1 MMQTSLDSFITTECD
16 LQDLLRAIGGR
27 EDWETFHRA
36 AELYSAETGAVSAW
50 YPDGYCDTRD
60 LVLHDAKRSRGSRL
74 AISMGDGGWRAEG
87 RCKGF
92 ITIEASHSIAHM
104 ILVECCSLFTGEPY
118 KSEQKR
124 LNLHRRYFE
133 ILAEAEGMILTSWGE
148 GVAA

>member
-1 MMQTSLDSFITTECD
+1 MTQMSLDSFLTCECD

-27 EDWETFHRA
+27 EDWEAFHRA

-50 YPDGYCDTRD
+50 YPDGYRDTRD

-74 AISMGDGGWRAEG
+74 AISMGDGGWRAEE

-104 ILVECCSLFTGEPY
+104 ILVECCSLFTGGPY

>member
-27 EDWETFHRA
+27 EDCEAFHRA

-50 YPDGYCDTRD
+50 YPDGYRDTRD

-87 RCKGF
+87 RCKRF
-92 ITIEASHSIAHM
+92 ITIEASHSIAHI
-104 ILVECCSLFTGEPY
+104 ILVECCSLFTGGPY

-148 GVAA
+148 GMAA

>member
-27 EDWETFHRA
+27 EDWEAFHRA
-36 AELYSAETGAVSAW
+36 AELYSEETGAVSAW
-50 YPDGYCDTRD
+50 YPDGYRDTRD

-104 ILVECCSLFTGEPY
+104 ILVECCSLFTGGPY

>member
-27 EDWETFHRA
+27 EDWEAFHRA

-50 YPDGYCDTRD
+50 YPDGYRDTRD

-104 ILVECCSLFTGEPY
+104 IHVECCSLFTGGPY